1 MSGQILT
8 IAGAMFL
15 IPLLIMVAF
24 ALVTDVPGPLLF
36 FGGWNMAFSLI
47 VGAIGVFMV
56 PFACRGWPVRW
67 KL

>member
-24 ALVTDVPGPLLF
+24 ALVTDVPGLMLYI
-36 FGGWNMAFSLI
+36 GGWSMAFSLI
-47 VGAIGVFMV
+47 VGAIGIFIGMN
-56 PFACRGWPVRW
+56 GG
-67 KL
+67 